1 LGRLPFTRSGF
12 KQPRQPIRI
21 LSWPPSQCLGTR
33 RGAPCGFARTISGRS
48 SGAGRSYDSAA
59 IRVVPVRLAEW
70 TGAWTCVAQYTSA
83 DVPEVDRRISRVREL
98 WRVPIAAEWLRSTP
112 EDGMWA
118 AAPYRRGDRGTP
130 SSPERAIEHEILGP
144 EATIAPGR
152 ACLGGAVVG
161 GINAVPLTSTPKIE
175 RPASPCRARE
185 RASSV
190 LGRGQGYGQHPVV
203 RDDRTP
209 ATAAPSAVPES
220 GARIFPSHRRD
231 PG

>member
-1 LGRLPFTRSGF
+1 
-12 KQPRQPIRI
+12 
-21 LSWPPSQCLGTR
+21 
-33 RGAPCGFARTISGRS
+33 
-48 SGAGRSYDSAA
+48 
-59 IRVVPVRLAEW
+59 VRLAEW

-98 WRVPIAAEWLRSTP
+98 WRVPVAAEWLRSTP

-175 RPASPCRARE
+175 ADLLLLVEHANGPHLYLAEVKAMANTPWYATIELLRQLRLLLSQSPALGYFHRTAGIPADVPVAGLVLAPRAYFDT
-185 RASSV
+185 S
-190 LGRGQGYGQHPVV
+190 GQRRNAVDPARRLIQAMTPVV
-203 RDDRTP
+203 DIHL
-209 ATAAPSAVPES
+209 ATWDSRSKAIVELS
-220 GARIFPSHRRD
+220 
-231 PG
+231 